1 MAKYA
6 GTFAEGW
13 QLNWTVNF
21 RQRRA
26 VHMPSGLVVE
36 LRRSEANQWYP
47 FALDAETWLFAD
59 QSRLQSFID
68 LLHEA
73 EVLFHQ
79 TVPETGWLPYHGA
92 PVLIEGPRTGKN

>member
-1 MAKYA
+1 MARDA
-6 GTFAEGW
+6 GIFAEGW

-21 RQRRA
+21 CERRA

-59 QSRLQSFID
+59 QSRLQSFIG
-68 LLHEA
+68 LLHQA

-79 TVPETGWLPYHGA
+79 TVPETGWLPYLGA
-92 PVLIEGPRTGKN
+92 HVLIEGPRPVKS